1 MTDPAQSLHMQK
13 SVNRGLAW
21 IGIASSL
28 VGVLDV
34 VATLLI
40 LNFWIST
47 DEYGIVTK
55 CIWIF
60 PILDVATDL
69 STAVVAHEEVDARTT
84 SAVFWFN
91 IGTAVL
97 LFGLIVLAAPLA
109 AAFYEHAVVGSMLIA
124 YGTKLIWQNVYLM
137 PMALM
142 KRELRFKELSVI
154 RVFANVAEF
163 GVKVGFAWGGWGL
176 WCFVLGPLARG
187 VVTAIGV
194 QICHPWRPQ
203 LNLKFRE
210 AKSHVLFGMRT
221 SGSQLLFHIYTNLD
235 YPVVGYYFGDYWLGI
250 YRLAYEVVLEPVRII
265 SAVVVDIAFPAFARM
280 RHKTDRLV
288 VQLIS
293 FTRLN
298 LITVMMYSAVVFV
311 ASEELLSV
319 VFPAYTDAADAVK
332 ILCVVAIVR
341 AISYVLPPL
350 LDGIGMPHRTFVYSL
365 VASIMLPT
373 LFVIGAVV
381 LGDELGMLS
390 VAVAWA
396 VGYPIAFLVLLWL
409 SVQSI
414 GWTVGGYLKSIA
426 GVALCMIGGAVV
438 GAAVHWLFGGYVA
451 VVRLGVSAGAIVVS
465 TGLLLAYTQGISI
478 RSTMRSMKNDPLPT
492 ETPPTGMPTID
503 SQPPLA

>member
-1 MTDPAQSLHMQK
+1 
-13 SVNRGLAW
+13 
-21 IGIASSL
+21 
-28 VGVLDV
+28 
-34 VATLLI
+34 
-40 LNFWIST
+40 
-47 DEYGIVTK
+47 
-55 CIWIF
+55 
-60 PILDVATDL
+60 
-69 STAVVAHEEVDARTT
+69 
-84 SAVFWFN
+84 
-91 IGTAVL
+91 
-97 LFGLIVLAAPLA
+97 
-109 AAFYEHAVVGSMLIA
+109 
-124 YGTKLIWQNVYLM
+124 
-137 PMALM
+137 M